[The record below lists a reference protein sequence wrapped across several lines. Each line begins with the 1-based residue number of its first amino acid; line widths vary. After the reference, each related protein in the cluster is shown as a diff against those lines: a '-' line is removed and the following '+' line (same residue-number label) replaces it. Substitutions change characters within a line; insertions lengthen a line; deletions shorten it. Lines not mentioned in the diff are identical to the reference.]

1 MNFIWQALLVQDQA
15 IISRENKVEL
25 KNRAFS
31 FLIDDTFLTNI
42 LILPLTKK
50 SNVKVLKLYFGTYV
64 ENTKNKEEGTWVI
77 NDQNFENIIKN
88 FKPIISNFDLVLGI
102 WKKQEI
108 MLTSFKNLLLRIKNY
123 LLFTSKE
130 TMLIKNIVL

>member
-31 FLIDDTFLTNI
+31 FLIEDTFLTNI

>member
-1 MNFIWQALLVQDQA
+1 MQDQA

-77 NDQNFENIIKN
+77 ND
-88 FKPIISNFDLVLGI
+88 
-102 WKKQEI
+102 
-108 MLTSFKNLLLRIKNY
+108 
-123 LLFTSKE
+123 
-130 TMLIKNIVL
+130 

>member
-50 SNVKVLKLYFGTYV
+50 SNVKVLKLYFGTYM

>member
-15 IISRENKVEL
+15 IISRENKVDL